1 MAAMIPPEQCSSLE
15 QIRAGM
21 DQIDREIVGLIARR
35 VDYVRNA
42 ARFKASAAAV
52 ADPDRMA
59 KVLRTRREWA
69 EAAGL
74 DGETMERLYRD
85 LVAYCVAEEHK
96 HFDKLR

>member
-1 MAAMIPPEQCSSLE
+1 MTPPEQCSTLE
-15 QIRAGM
+15 EIRAGM
-21 DQIDREIVGLIARR
+21 DQIDREIVTLIARR

-42 ARFKASAAAV
+42 ARFKNSAAAV

-74 DGETMERLYRD
+74 DGAAIEALYRD
-85 LVAYCVAEEHK
+85 LVAYCVSEEHK
-96 HFDKLR
+96 HFETLR